1 MDKDEASG
9 FLTSLLNRN
18 LRITTSD
25 GRMFWGQF
33 KCTDPD
39 RNIVL
44 SHTYEYRQ
52 PSAQQRAKE
61 AEKTGASGSV
71 TMDLISRYLGL
82 VVVPGQHIN
91 KIELEEFASQ
101 MKRA

>member
-33 KCTDPD
+33 KCTDPVCE
-39 RNIVL
+39 IL
-44 SHTYEYRQ
+44 C
-52 PSAQQRAKE
+52 AA
-61 AEKTGASGSV
+61 
-71 TMDLISRYLGL
+71 
-82 VVVPGQHIN
+82 
-91 KIELEEFASQ
+91 
-101 MKRA
+101 